1 MDKVALKGIE
11 ETVFQFNIKSYIG
24 NITKTDEEINEK
36 YLKGEVRIV
45 TEQARYPLSTIKDM
59 FNGQDYILNPDFQR
73 RLRWDRIKQ
82 SKLIESFIINVPIP
96 PIFLYEKDYSIYEV
110 MDGLQRITAIKEFY
124 EDKYT
129 LEGLDIWPELNGK
142 KYSTLPEQ
150 VRKGI
155 DRRYISSIILLK
167 ETAKDS
173 ETAKALKQLVFS
185 RINSGGAKLEDQE
198 YRNALYPGP
207 FNDLTIEL
215 ARNQTFCD
223 IFDIPLPTETENL
236 SEDII
241 STDLRENPKY
251 RTMKDVETVLRFFA
265 MLKIEYW
272 ENVTLS
278 KFLDLF
284 LECANKLP
292 GDAIEYYKN
301 LFEHTIQLACDIY
314 GEKTF
319 CMWKK
324 NSKGDTF
331 RWTKRATTVLYDPL
345 MVVLSENINNRE
357 YLVSIKDNIVNGTKD
372 LFEKNDD
379 LLNGRNTSSS
389 NVKERIRI
397 FREYFNSL

>member
-1 MDKVALKGIE
+1 MDKVALKSIE
-11 ETVFQFNIKSYIG
+11 ETIFQFNLESYID

-59 FNGQDYILNPDFQR
+59 FNGNDYILNPDFQR
-73 RLRWDRIKQ
+73 RLRWDSIKQ

-96 PIFLYEKDYSIYEV
+96 PIFLYEKEYSVYEV

-124 EDKYT
+124 EDKYALDG
-129 LEGLDIWPELNGK
+129 LEIWPELNGK

-173 ETAKALKQLVFS
+173 KTAAALKQLVFS

-198 YRNALYPGP
+198 YRNALYPGI

-215 ARNQTFCD
+215 ARNETFCD
-223 IFDIPLPTETENL
+223 IFDIPFPAETENL
-236 SEDII
+236 VSVE
-241 STDLRENPKY
+241 LRENPKY
-251 RTMKDVETVLRFFA
+251 KTMKDVETVLRFFA
-265 MLKIEYW
+265 MLKIDYW
-272 ENVTLS
+272 ESITLS

-284 LECANKLP
+284 LERANKLP
-292 GDAIEYYKN
+292 EDAVVYYKN
-301 LFEHTIQLACDIY
+301 LFERTIQLAYDIY

-324 NSKGDTF
+324 NGKGDTY
-331 RWTKRATTVLYDPL
+331 RWAKRATIVLYDPL
-345 MVVLSENINNRE
+345 MVVLSENIDKAER
-357 YLVSIKDNIVNGTKD
+357 LVCMKDGIINGTKE
-372 LFEKNDD
+372 LFEKNED